1 MIKAIL
7 FDLDGTLLDSA
18 PDFIHSL
25 NTLLERNDKTK
36 LPDNLIRQNVSDGTI
51 KLIEIGFKIKPSDD
65 AFADLRRQLLDLY
78 DDNLLK
84 WANIFHDVEHL
95 INFIESQNILWG
107 VVTNKPLYF
116 SKKIL
121 ARIPIFN
128 NCAVLITSDDVKNMK
143 PDPEGISKACNEI
156 GVFSKNVIY
165 VGDHIK
171 DMIAAEKAGC
181 LPIACRYGYYN
192 DQKNNLQKYLYA
204 DSVHDLKTKICKV
217 IDERQ
222 R

>member
-25 NTLLERNDKTK
+25 NTLLERNDKIK

-192 DQKNNLQKYLYA
+192 DQKNDLQKYLYA

>member
-25 NTLLERNDKTK
+25 NTLLERNDKIK

-65 AFADLRRQLLDLY
+65 DFDDLRRQLLDLY

-95 INFIESQNILWG
+95 INFIESQNIIWG
-107 VVTNKPLYF
+107 VVTNKPSYF

-128 NCAVLITSDDVKNMK
+128 NCAVLVTSDDVKNMK

-171 DMIAAEKAGC
+171 DMIAADKAGC

-192 DQKNNLQKYLYA
+192 DQKNDLQKYLYA

>member
-171 DMIAAEKAGC
+171 DMIAADKAGC

-192 DQKNNLQKYLYA
+192 DQKNDLQKYLYA

>member
-1 MIKAIL
+1 ML
-7 FDLDGTLLDSA
+7 
-18 PDFIHSL
+18 
-25 NTLLERNDKTK
+25 
-36 LPDNLIRQNVSDGTI
+36 V
-51 KLIEIGFKIKPSDD
+51 
-65 AFADLRRQLLDLY
+65 
-78 DDNLLK
+78 
-84 WANIFHDVEHL
+84 
-95 INFIESQNILWG
+95 
-107 VVTNKPLYF
+107 
-116 SKKIL
+116 
-121 ARIPIFN
+121 
-128 NCAVLITSDDVKNMK
+128 TSDDVKNLK

-156 GVFSKNVIY
+156 GVFPKNVIY

-192 DQKNNLQKYLYA
+192 DQKNDLQKYLYA

>member
-51 KLIEIGFKIKPSDD
+51 KLIEIGFKIKPSND

-95 INFIESQNILWG
+95 INFIESQNIIWG
-107 VVTNKPLYF
+107 VVTNKPSYF

-128 NCAVLITSDDVKNMK
+128 NCAVLVTSDDVKNMK

-192 DQKNNLQKYLYA
+192 DQKNDLQKYLYA
-204 DSVHDLKTKICKV
+204 DSVHDLKTKICKI
-217 IDERQ
+217 IDECQ

>member
-78 DDNLLK
+78 DENLLK

-107 VVTNKPLYF
+107 VVTNKPSYF

-128 NCAVLITSDDVKNMK
+128 NCAVLVTSDDVKNMK
-143 PDPEGISKACNEI
+143 PDPEGISKACYEI

-192 DQKNNLQKYLYA
+192 DQKNDLQKYLYA
-204 DSVHDLKTKICKV
+204 DSVHDLKTKICKI
-217 IDERQ
+217 IDECQ

>member
-1 MIKAIL
+1 LIKAIL

-107 VVTNKPLYF
+107 VVTNKPSYF

-192 DQKNNLQKYLYA
+192 DQKNDLQKYLYA
-204 DSVHDLKTKICKV
+204 DSVHDLKTKICKI
-217 IDERQ
+217 IDECQ

>member
-25 NTLLERNDKTK
+25 NTLLERNDKIK

-95 INFIESQNILWG
+95 INFIESQNIIWG
-107 VVTNKPLYF
+107 VVTNKPSYF

-128 NCAVLITSDDVKNMK
+128 NCAVLVTSDDVKNMK

-192 DQKNNLQKYLYA
+192 DQKNDLQKYLYA
-204 DSVHDLKTKICKV
+204 DSVHDLKTKICKI
-217 IDERQ
+217 IDECQ

>member
-1 MIKAIL
+1 M
-7 FDLDGTLLDSA
+7 
-18 PDFIHSL
+18 
-25 NTLLERNDKTK
+25 
-36 LPDNLIRQNVSDGTI
+36 
-51 KLIEIGFKIKPSDD
+51 
-65 AFADLRRQLLDLY
+65 
-78 DDNLLK
+78 
-84 WANIFHDVEHL
+84 
-95 INFIESQNILWG
+95 
-107 VVTNKPLYF
+107 
-116 SKKIL
+116 

-192 DQKNNLQKYLYA
+192 DQKNDLKQYLCA
-204 DSVHDLKTKICKV
+204 DSVSDLKTKICKV

>member
-25 NTLLERNDKTK
+25 NTLLERNGKTK
-36 LPDNLIRQNVSDGTI
+36 LPNDLIRQNVSDGTI

-65 AFADLRRQLLDLY
+65 DFDDLRRQLLDLY

-95 INFIESQNILWG
+95 INFIESQNIIWG
-107 VVTNKPLYF
+107 VVTNKPSYF

-128 NCAVLITSDDVKNMK
+128 NCAVLVTSDDVKNMK

-192 DQKNNLQKYLYA
+192 DQKNDLQKYLYA
-204 DSVHDLKTKICKV
+204 DSVHDLKTKICKI
-217 IDERQ
+217 IDECQ

>member
-51 KLIEIGFKIKPSDD
+51 KLIEIGFKIKPSND

-192 DQKNNLQKYLYA
+192 DQKNDLQKYLYA
-204 DSVHDLKTKICKV
+204 DSVHDLKTKICKI
-217 IDERQ
+217 IDECQ

>member
-36 LPDNLIRQNVSDGTI
+36 LPNNLIRQNVSDGTI

-78 DDNLLK
+78 DENLLK

-192 DQKNNLQKYLYA
+192 DQKNDLQKYLYA

>member
-25 NTLLERNDKTK
+25 NTLLERNGKTK
-36 LPDNLIRQNVSDGTI
+36 LPNDLIRQNVSDGTI

-192 DQKNNLQKYLYA
+192 DQKNDLQKYLYA

>member
-25 NTLLERNDKTK
+25 NTLLERNGKTK
-36 LPDNLIRQNVSDGTI
+36 LPNDLIRQNVSDGSI

-65 AFADLRRQLLDLY
+65 NFDDLRRQLLNLY

-95 INFIESQNILWG
+95 INFIESQNIIWG
-107 VVTNKPLYF
+107 VVTNKPSYF

-128 NCAVLITSDDVKNMK
+128 NCAVLVTSDDVKNMK

-192 DQKNNLQKYLYA
+192 DQKNDLQKYLYA

>member
-25 NTLLERNDKTK
+25 NTLLERNGKTK
-36 LPDNLIRQNVSDGTI
+36 LPNDLIRQNVSDGTI

-65 AFADLRRQLLDLY
+65 DFDDLRRQLLDLY

-95 INFIESQNILWG
+95 INFIESQNIIWG
-107 VVTNKPLYF
+107 VVTNKPSYF

-128 NCAVLITSDDVKNMK
+128 NCAVLVTSDDVKNMK
-143 PDPEGISKACNEI
+143 PDPEGISKACYEI

-192 DQKNNLQKYLYA
+192 DQKNDLQKYLYA
-204 DSVHDLKTKICKV
+204 DSVHDLKTKICKI
-217 IDERQ
+217 IDECQ

>member
-25 NTLLERNDKTK
+25 NTLLERNGKTK
-36 LPDNLIRQNVSDGTI
+36 LPNDLIRQNVSDGTI

-65 AFADLRRQLLDLY
+65 DFDDLRRQLLDLY

-95 INFIESQNILWG
+95 INFIESQNIIWG
-107 VVTNKPLYF
+107 VVTNKPSYF

-128 NCAVLITSDDVKNMK
+128 NCAVLVTSDDVKNMK

-192 DQKNNLQKYLYA
+192 DQKNDLQKYLYA

>member
-1 MIKAIL
+1 MIRAIL

-18 PDFIHSL
+18 PDFIHCL
-25 NTLLERNDKTK
+25 NKLLEQNDKTK
-36 LPDNLIRQNVSDGTI
+36 LPDDVIRQHVSDGSI
-51 KLIEIGFKIKPSDD
+51 KLIEIGFKIKPSNND
-65 AFADLRRQLLDLY
+65 FADLRRQLLDLY
-78 DDNLLK
+78 DKNLLK
-84 WANIFHDVEHL
+84 WADIFHDVENL
-95 INFIESQNILWG
+95 INFVESRNILWG
-107 VVTNKPLYF
+107 VVTNKPSYF

-128 NCAVLITSDDVKNMK
+128 NCAVLVSSDDVKNMK
-143 PDPEGISKACNEI
+143 PDPEGISKACVEI
-156 GVFSKNVIY
+156 GVLPQNVIY

-192 DQKNNLQKYLYA
+192 DQKNDLKQYLYA
-204 DSVHDLKTKICKV
+204 DSVRDLKTKICKV

>member
-36 LPDNLIRQNVSDGTI
+36 LPNNLIRQSVSDGTI

-107 VVTNKPLYF
+107 VVTNKPSYF

-192 DQKNNLQKYLYA
+192 DQKNDLQKYLYA

>member
-192 DQKNNLQKYLYA
+192 DQKNDLQKYLYA